1 MSASCLRRSRPG
13 SGRSGSPIPPSP
25 RGPPPLPEVS
35 LSNSSAYLS
44 LGMIHQARPMLFC
57 LFTPLRARSLA
68 RSLAH
73 SLTHSWLDVSV
84 FGCFPELHDTVPLLL
99 CAQANAVVIRR
110 QSNMSSS
117 IYLCMAATS
126 AGRRQYCGRWLT
138 PRCRISG
145 DNFLLR
151 WTLSGTPETFTKHS
165 LRLIRYAA
173 CLLMLQSFML
183 CQPIPSVTSAVQ
195 IFSLEQTHGL

>member
-1 MSASCLRRSRPG
+1 MSPTPSRGQPLKQQC
-13 SGRSGSPIPPSP
+13 
-25 RGPPPLPEVS
+25 LPES
-35 LSNSSAYLS
+35 WHDTSSTPNAFLSVYSV
-44 LGMIHQARPMLFC
+44 
-57 LFTPLRARSLA
+57 ARSLA
-68 RSLAH
+68 HSLTH

-195 IFSLEQTHGL
+195 IFSLEQPHGL